1 MKDAQAELNEEA
13 ALLKQAFAKPKDSPK
28 KDGAAAGDGPSTSGR
43 ESAEPDE
50 MVSGPALLFGWQ
62 SVLGIDRSRHH

>member
-1 MKDAQAELNEEA
+1 MQAAYQKIDTEVQMKDAQAELNEEA

-28 KDGAAAGDGPSTSGR
+28 KDAAAAGDGPSTSGR

-50 MVSGPALLFGWQ
+50 MVSGDG
-62 SVLGIDRSRHH
+62 S